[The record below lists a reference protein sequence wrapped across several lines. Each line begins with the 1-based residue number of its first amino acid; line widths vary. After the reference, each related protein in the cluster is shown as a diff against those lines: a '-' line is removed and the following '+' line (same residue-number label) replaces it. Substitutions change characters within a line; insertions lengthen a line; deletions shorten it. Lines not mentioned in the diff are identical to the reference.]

1 MPNIRNSKATRFVC
15 LGMLGAG
22 LASSGY
28 SATDTL
34 ITGPLA
40 GNQLRPAVSIGAA
53 GGFVV
58 WQDDQ
63 IDGRGWGIALR
74 RLGSNLQTAPQNAVL
89 VNSQK
94 AYDQE
99 NPKVACLPDGA
110 GIVVW
115 QGGRR
120 GQRDIYYRKISAS
133 GTWLTTETYV
143 NTHRTG
149 EQIAPVV
156 TALPGGDA
164 VVAWTSVN
172 QEGAYKGIFGRRIL
186 ANSGGSPDQMRL
198 SSPDGRE
205 DYSPSL
211 APLNGGGFVCSW
223 ISGSKRHW
231 RQGDALPGDAV
242 VSARVFNNVGM
253 PLSDEVDVSE
263 NGGFAASC
271 SVSAL
276 NDGFVVAWVDQKTG
290 QAFFRRHGQTGVAI
304 GSALAITNTK
314 SSIGNVAAFA
324 DGNVVD
330 FVWADQLATD
340 PKRRVYGREY
350 SFDAGSFSGSAHHLS
365 LAGSSVLQEIE
376 PVVTGDGAGRV
387 IGLWNSYN
395 IGSAFDVMG
404 TQLR

>member
-15 LGMLGAG
+15 LGLLGAG
-22 LASSGY
+22 LAGSGHA
-28 SATDTL
+28 ATDIL

-40 GNQLRPAVSIGAA
+40 GNQLRPAVSIGAG

-74 RLGSNLQTAPQNAVL
+74 RLGSDLQPAPEKAVL

-94 AYDQE
+94 AYDQDS
-99 NPKVACLPDGA
+99 PQVACLPDGA

-143 NTHRTG
+143 NTHRAG
-149 EQIAPVV
+149 EQIAPAVA
-156 TALPGGDA
+156 ALSGGDA

-172 QEGAYKGIFGRRIL
+172 QEGAFKGIFGRRIL
-186 ANSGGSPDQMRL
+186 ANSGGSPDQMRF

-211 APLNGGGFVCSW
+211 APLSGGGFVCSW

-231 RQGDALPGDAV
+231 RQGDRLPGDAV
-242 VSARVFNNVGM
+242 VSARVFNSVGM

-263 NGGFAASC
+263 DGGFAVSC
-271 SVSAL
+271 SVAAMQ
-276 NDGFVVAWVDQKTG
+276 DGFVVAWVDRKTE
-290 QAFFRRHGQTGVAI
+290 QAFFRRHGQTGVAV
-304 GSALAITNTK
+304 GSALPITDSK
-314 SSIGNVAAFA
+314 SSLGSVGAFVG
-324 DGNVVD
+324 GNVVS
-330 FVWADQLATD
+330 FVWSEKLATD
-340 PKRRVYGREY
+340 RKQRVYGREY
-350 SFDAGSFSGSAHHLS
+350 SFDTGSFSKPSHLS
-365 LAGSSVLQEIE
+365 SAGSSVLQEME